1 MPSEAAETSAG
12 LAQDSAEQGVRARSL
27 IEQAGHNLRSVRVIV
42 ETPTDLTSDQEA
54 LLREVAELRGEDV
67 APADEGWLKR
77 IRSAFS

>member
-1 MPSEAAETSAG
+1 M
-12 LAQDSAEQGVRARSL
+12 
-27 IEQAGHNLRSVRVIV
+27 VRVIV

-54 LLREVAELRGEDV
+54 LVRELAELRGDDV